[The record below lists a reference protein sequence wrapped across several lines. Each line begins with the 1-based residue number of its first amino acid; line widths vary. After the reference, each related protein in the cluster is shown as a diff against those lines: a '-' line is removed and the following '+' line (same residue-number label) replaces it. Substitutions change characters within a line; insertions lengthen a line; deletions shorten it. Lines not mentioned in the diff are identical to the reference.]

1 MRELLTISLLLAAVL
16 LVPVIPFLAVGE
28 QLEAEVT
35 TWFDE
40 TLTPTSTALLIAGV
54 LATDILLPVPSS
66 FVSTFGGAQLGV
78 LLAIMASWVG
88 MTFGGMLGFALA
100 RWGGRPLANRLTA
113 AGDLRHTERLAARFG
128 PLLIVLTRAVPV
140 LAEASVLLMGATGL
154 SWRRFLVPLVLSNLG
169 IAVAYSV
176 FGRYAAQY
184 DALLPALVA
193 SIAVPLLATVLFRL
207 WTPKLANVET

>member
-16 LVPVIPFLAVGE
+16 LVPVIPFVAVGN

-35 TWFDE
+35 KWFDE
-40 TLTPTSTALLIAGV
+40 TLTPTTTALLIAGV

-78 LLAIMASWVG
+78 VVATLASWVG
-88 MTFGGMLGFALA
+88 MTLGGMFGFALA
-100 RWGGRPLANRLTA
+100 RWGGRPLARRLTA
-113 AGDLRHTERLAARFG
+113 EGDLRRTEHLAARFG
-128 PLLIVLTRAVPV
+128 PQLIVLTRAVPV
-140 LAEASVLLMGATGL
+140 LAESGVLLMGATGL
-154 SWRRFLVPLVLSNLG
+154 SWPRFLVPLMLSNLG
-169 IAVAYSV
+169 IALAYSI

-184 DALLPALVA
+184 DALLPALFA
-193 SIAVPLLATVLFRL
+193 SIAVPLMATVVFRI